1 MTIAAVCMMI
11 VGCAKKPKVSA
22 QTLSS
27 GPIELAN
34 AQNSDMSDP
43 RPQNAQNVG
52 ERRVEGD
59 APHNLS
65 DISISAVTSESE
77 AEEPTKL
84 ADQPKAH
91 VFREATIKF
100 SEQESF
106 EAKPTGNLAQ
116 LKLAPSP
123 AATRQL
129 GNTKP
134 PLKLAPSPA
143 AAGQSGSARPL
154 VKLAPSPAAAGQS
167 GSARPLVKLAPS
179 PAAAGQAGS
188 ASPLVK
194 LAPSLAVDGQ
204 PTDSRPFVKLAPS
217 PAPADQT
224 RDAKLPAAAIVKDQ
238 PETAGQP
245 GKELT
250 SNSFRE
256 VKGPEIL
263 TLKNIATERTE
274 RLKES
279 VYDTNESQDDEY
291 LRQLSR
297 ASKAA
302 VGEAPR

>member
-154 VKLAPSPAAAGQS
+154 VKLAPSPAAAGQ
-167 GSARPLVKLAPS
+167 
-179 PAAAGQAGS
+179 AGS